1 MQVVIRVKIRCM
13 REENKGLR
21 RQIEG
26 TKAEEVNEKLRRET
40 KGADSAKGG
49 NKMRE
54 GEINM

>member
-1 MQVVIRVKIRCM
+1 MQVVISVKIRCM

-26 TKAEEVNEKLRRET
+26 TKAEEVNERLRRET

-49 NKMRE
+49 NKGSSE
-54 GEINM
+54 Y

>member
-1 MQVVIRVKIRCM
+1 MKGGK
-13 REENKGLR
+13 KGLR
-21 RQIEG
+21 RKIED
-26 TKAEEVNEKLRRET
+26 TKAEEVNERLRGET